1 MQNRCRT
8 KGSPTFVEGVEISSC
23 FDVLWYIWYI
33 IYFHKL
39 RMFEHGT
46 AACPSR
52 PAFPTESSSLG
63 CPAKDSKK
71 GMNCGGCGGTPWN
84 TVKHSAPD
92 PSKSWYA
99 SAFWSFWPWAYEK
112 YLWIALWIAMVYS
125 DSEIWKVIWNRFG
138 PYTFGLFCT
147 RVSDVSL
154 HFCWRDELGHHSRPR
169 THGLPPRFRPWKH
182 DTQTQSQL
190 WQLSEEFRSIAPGER
205 PWWAYTSIGAKLNQC
220 WSNPQPTMLY
230 CGDPRCRMIHRIGA
244 SGVKSS
250 AERDHWGSNSS
261 KGNCWAGSPGAVQY
275 LAQHGMIRHVGYVGF
290 FFHGSSFKKI
300 QRTFWGKLSNRKFF
314 NMSSTF
320 FKIFLCQDAG
330 AWGGNTGNAGSDFLG
345 WWIYRNHI
353 ESISTSW
360 RHDICHI

>member
-1 MQNRCRT
+1 
-8 KGSPTFVEGVEISSC
+8 
-23 FDVLWYIWYI
+23 
-33 IYFHKL
+33 
-39 RMFEHGT
+39 MFEHGT

-112 YLWIALWIAMVYS
+112 SLGIALWIAMVYS
-125 DSEIWKVIWNRFG
+125 DSEIYEIWKVIWNRFG

-147 RVSDVSL
+147 LVSDVSL

-182 DTQTQSQL
+182 ETQTQSQL
-190 WQLSEEFRSIAPGER
+190 WQLSEEFRSIAPGGR
-205 PWWAYTSIGAKLNQC
+205 PWWAYTTIGAKLNQC

-230 CGDPRCRMIHRIGA
+230 CGDPRCRIGA
-244 SGVKSS
+244 ESVKTNQNLALIKSS
-250 AERDHWGSNSS
+250 TYQHFSKPAEWFTESLHLGWIFSRKGPLRLQQQQRQLLSWLTWGSAIPGPAWHDSACRT
-261 KGNCWAGSPGAVQY
+261 CWIV
-275 LAQHGMIRHVGYVGF
+275 
-290 FFHGSSFKKI
+290 FHGSSFKKI

-320 FKIFLCQDAG
+320 FKFFLCQDAG
-330 AWGGNTGNAGSDFLG
+330 AWGGNTRNAGSDFFG

-353 ESISTSW
+353 KW
-360 RHDICHI
+360 RQLHDVMIYLKYI